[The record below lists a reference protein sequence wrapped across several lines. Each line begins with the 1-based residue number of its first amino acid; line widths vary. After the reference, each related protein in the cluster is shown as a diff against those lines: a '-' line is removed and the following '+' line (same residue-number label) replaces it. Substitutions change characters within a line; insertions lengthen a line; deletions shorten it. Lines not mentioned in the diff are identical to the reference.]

1 MVGHRSAP
9 PDGAESLCTRQHR
22 FMLLGMLPVFF
33 LLFFFGGD
41 FACHCVRMGNAARL
55 KRGLGQI
62 QACFFKSHPHKKK
75 EAKNNWHV
83 V

>member
-33 LLFFFGGD
+33 LLFFLGGG
-41 FACHCVRMGNAARL
+41 FRVSLRENGERCAFEARPWPDS
-55 KRGLGQI
+55 GLFLQVPPP
-62 QACFFKSHPHKKK
+62 QKK